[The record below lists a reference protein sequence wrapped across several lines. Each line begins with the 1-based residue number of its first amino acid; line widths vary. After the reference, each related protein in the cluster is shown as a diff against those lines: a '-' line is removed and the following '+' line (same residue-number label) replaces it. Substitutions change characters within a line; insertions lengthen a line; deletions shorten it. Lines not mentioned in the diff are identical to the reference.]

1 MKIAI
6 LNIATNNYKLF
17 LDQLHTSIEK
27 YFLPEHTKDYFV
39 WTDVEEF
46 NFKHNVRIIKIEPQG
61 FPGDTLF
68 RFHYF
73 LMAEELLKKY
83 DYIFYLDADM
93 GIVDYV
99 GEEILT
105 PRLGVQHPGFFEENK
120 KQGTPDE
127 KIYPNNLKSTAYTK
141 KEEIKQY
148 CCGGFNGGSSE
159 EFLKMSKQIS
169 NNINVDMDNK
179 IIALWHDES
188 HLNRYFVDNPPT
200 KILNCGYCAPE
211 SAWEV
216 PFPKKILALD
226 KSVDKLKGRHV

>member
-46 NFKHNVRIIKIEPQG
+46 NFKHNVKPIKIEPQG

-68 RFHYF
+68 RYHYF
-73 LMAEELLKKY
+73 LMAEDILKNY

-93 GIVDYV
+93 SIVDYI
-99 GEEILT
+99 GDEIIT
-105 PRLGVQHPGFFEENK
+105 DRLGVQHPGFFTEDK
-120 KQGTPDE
+120 KQGTPE
-127 KIYPNNLKSTAYTK
+127 TRSISTACVDPQQ
-141 KEEIKQY
+141 IIQY
-148 CCGGFNGGSSE
+148 CCGGFNGGSST
-159 EFLKMSKQIS
+159 EFLKLSRSIVD
-169 NNINVDMDNK
+169 NINKDMEKD
-179 IIALWHDES
+179 IIAVWHDES
-188 HLNRYFVDNPPT
+188 HLNKYFVDNPPT
-200 KILNCGYCAPE
+200 RILDCGYCAPE
-211 SAWEV
+211 SAWDV

-226 KSVDKLKGRHV
+226 KSVDELKER